1 MALKNQKLDDYL
13 TEQNLEQQ
21 FNGGKTSKKVKKE
34 KVKKEKV
41 KKEKVKKT
49 KNKKGTAK
57 RVAAFVIAIALAV
70 TAFVSCSIIKKNKN
84 KTNTTPRHPSIT
96 QEDNTNNIDNNI
108 ENNKNDEINNSLKDL
123 GVSLDFPEVQ
133 TKPQYENPSNDK
145 INTDK
150 IVEDNNGTL
159 WIDEE
164 AKEESTN
171 IGKVEIDT
179 KDDTLVVKPDG
190 NVYEKEE
197 GFEIKNEKDE
207 VVSSGNVNEY
217 GIPEGYVKDPTT
229 GDYYKENDVY
239 IDPEGNAWESKER
252 YEAYL
257 ESLKNDGETVDTEF
271 VPVEDD
277 KNSENIDESDKT
289 EEDVTIEQITEEG
302 VINQDGTYTIYGT
315 TYESKADFEQFLLTP
330 EEYGYYNGMIVSLE
344 KIEEINKQLIL
355 K

>member
-13 TEQNLEQQ
+13 AEQNLEQQ
-21 FNGGKTSKKVKKE
+21 FNNGKTSKKVKKE

-41 KKEKVKKT
+41 KKT
-49 KNKKGTAK
+49 KNKKRVAK

-84 KTNTTPRHPSIT
+84 KTNTTPKHPSIT

-108 ENNKNDEINNSLKDL
+108 ENNENDEINNSLRNL

-133 TKPQYENPSNDK
+133 TKPQYENPSNNK

-159 WIDEE
+159 WVDKE

-207 VVSSGNVNEY
+207 VVSSGNVNED

-239 IDPEGNAWESKER
+239 VDPEGNAWESKER

-257 ESLKNDGETVDTEF
+257 ESLKNDGETVDTKF
-271 VPVEDD
+271 VSVEDD
-277 KNSENIDESDKT
+277 KNSENIDESNK
-289 EEDVTIEQITEEG
+289 TEEG